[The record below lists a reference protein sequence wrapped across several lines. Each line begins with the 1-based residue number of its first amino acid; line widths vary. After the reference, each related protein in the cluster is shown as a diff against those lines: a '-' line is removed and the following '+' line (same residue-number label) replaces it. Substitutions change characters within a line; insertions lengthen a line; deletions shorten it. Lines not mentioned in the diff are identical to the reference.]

1 MRVFK
6 TKVFARFARK
16 ERVNDR
22 DLIEAIERAEQ
33 GLIDAALGG
42 GLIKQ
47 RVARPGA
54 GRSGGYRVVIALR
67 TRERALFIHG
77 FSKSDQAN
85 VGTKE
90 LDVLQDIAR
99 TFLSASFE
107 MLENAVSDGKLYE
120 IKMKKR

>member
-1 MRVFK
+1 MRVFQ

-22 DLIEAIERAEQ
+22 DLIEAVERAEQ

-67 TRERALFIHG
+67 TKDRAIFIHG
-77 FSKSDQAN
+77 FAKNDQAN

-90 LDVLQDIAR
+90 LEVLQDIAR
-99 TFLSASFE
+99 AFLSASPE

-120 IKMKKR
+120 IKMKRR

>member
-85 VGTKE
+85 VRTKE

>member
-1 MRVFK
+1 MRVFQ

-67 TRERALFIHG
+67 TKDRAIFIHG
-77 FSKSDQAN
+77 SAKNDQAN

-90 LDVLQDIAR
+90 LEVLQEIAR
-99 TFLSASFE
+99 AFLSASPE
-107 MLENAVSDGKLYE
+107 MLDNAVSDGKLFE
-120 IKMKKR
+120 IKTKKR

>member
-1 MRVFK
+1 MRVFQ

-16 ERVNDR
+16 QRVNDR
-22 DLIEAIERAEQ
+22 DLIEAVERAEQ

-47 RVARPGA
+47 RVAGPGS

-67 TRERALFIHG
+67 TKDRAIFIHG
-77 FSKSDQAN
+77 FAKSDQAN

-90 LDVLQDIAR
+90 LEVLQDIAR
-99 TFLSASFE
+99 AFLSASPE
-107 MLENAVSDGKLYE
+107 VLENGVSDGKLYE
-120 IKMKKR
+120 IKMKRR

>member
-22 DLIEAIERAEQ
+22 QLIEAIERAEQ

-47 RVARPGA
+47 RVARPGS

-67 TRERALFIHG
+67 TKERAIFIHG
-77 FSKSDQAN
+77 FAKNDQAN

-90 LDVLQDIAR
+90 LEVLQDIAR
-99 TFLSASFE
+99 AFLSASFE
-107 MLENAVSDGKLYE
+107 MLENGVSDGKLYE
-120 IKMKKR
+120 IKTRRR